1 MQQLVSFLVV
11 VRIDTG
17 KMSAYYGLYIVL
29 SLVFKIF
36 GSIVKILRLNVA
48 ANALKAHFSCL
59 IIGLNDNRPK
69 EATPKD
75 SVNKTELDH
84 LAKMVEW
91 WWDPKGP
98 VKMLHTFYQVR
109 VPLVVEGLA
118 ETGRISKVNI
128 SKPGALKGIRILE
141 AGCGGGILAE
151 DLAKLGAYVVGVDP
165 GKEMI
170 RLAKNHLETKS
181 SELINLIEYHDVTVE
196 EHVKEFAGAYDAVVC
211 SEVLEH
217 VDEKEAILEACIRC
231 LKPGGSLFITTENR
245 TMLAWLFFIIIP
257 EYILSFLPKG
267 THFYEK
273 FVSPNTISKL
283 IVRYGCKTRRVR
295 GFFYD
300 RMYNSWGF
308 IDDDSC
314 NYGLHATRC

>member
-59 IIGLNDNRPK
+59 IIGL
-69 EATPKD
+69 
-75 SVNKTELDH
+75 
-84 LAKMVEW
+84 
-91 WWDPKGP
+91 
-98 VKMLHTFYQVR
+98 